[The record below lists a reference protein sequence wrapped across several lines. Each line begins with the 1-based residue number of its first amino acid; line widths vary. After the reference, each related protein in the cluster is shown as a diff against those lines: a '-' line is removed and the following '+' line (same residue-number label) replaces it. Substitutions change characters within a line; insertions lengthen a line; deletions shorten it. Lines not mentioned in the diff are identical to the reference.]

1 MNSFLIWNQSPF
13 LFTSDFISIRYYS
26 VFFAVGL
33 LLLLYRIN
41 KESTDDFSRDYVDKT
56 FLNLLIYMLIGS
68 RIFHCLFY
76 EYGYYSENLLE
87 ILLPIRFETL
97 EFIGFQGLS
106 SHGGFIGALIYIF
119 IIFRKKVK
127 FHSFF
132 KFVDCLI
139 LNSLIFVSFIRIG
152 NLFNSEI
159 IGKQC
164 SYFFCVAFPL
174 SGYGLIPRHPVQ
186 VYECI
191 IYFSIFLFVAN
202 LKSKNSFE
210 PGRISLIVVTLAF
223 IGRFLVEF
231 YKEKQSDIIFTYIN
245 MGQLLSFLSFLLFF
259 FVYFYTSRGTNNEK
273 GRIIN

>member
-1 MNSFLIWNQSPF
+1 MACRGERRARRYELVAYLRVLARSPF
-13 LFTSDFISIRYYS
+13 PLLETLI
-26 VFFAVGL
+26 FAIAQMQTESTLAMCKYRKHEL
-33 LLLLYRIN
+33 LLLL
-41 KESTDDFSRDYVDKT
+41 FSEGV
-56 FLNLLIYMLIGS
+56 
-68 RIFHCLFY
+68 
-76 EYGYYSENLLE
+76 
-87 ILLPIRFETL
+87 
-97 EFIGFQGLS
+97 
-106 SHGGFIGALIYIF
+106 
-119 IIFRKKVK
+119 
-127 FHSFF
+127 F
-132 KFVDCLI
+132 KF
-139 LNSLIFVSFIRIG
+139 FGIG

-191 IYFSIFLFVAN
+191 IYFTIFLFVRN

-210 PGRISLIVVTLAF
+210 PGRISLFVVTLAF

-231 YKEKQSDIIFTYIN
+231 YKEKQSDIIFAYIN

-259 FVYFYTSRGTNNEK
+259 FVYFYTARGLNNEK

>member
-1 MNSFLIWNQSPF
+1 MENPCHESAKFG
-13 LFTSDFISIRYYS
+13 
-26 VFFAVGL
+26 FAVDQLG
-33 LLLLYRIN
+33 
-41 KESTDDFSRDYVDKT
+41 YV
-56 FLNLLIYMLIGS
+56 L
-68 RIFHCLFY
+68 
-76 EYGYYSENLLE
+76 
-87 ILLPIRFETL
+87 
-97 EFIGFQGLS
+97 
-106 SHGGFIGALIYIF
+106 
-119 IIFRKKVK
+119 IFRKKVK
-127 FHSFF
+127 VRSFF
-132 KFVDCLI
+132 KFVDSLI
-139 LNSLIFVSFIRIG
+139 LISLIFLSFIRIG

-191 IYFSIFLFVAN
+191 IYFSIFLFIAN

-231 YKEKQSDIIFTYIN
+231 YKEKQSDIIFAYIN

-259 FVYFYTSRGTNNEK
+259 FVYFYTARGLNNEK